1 MSLDDPRQLDAIG
14 VEIETGHAVLTIA
27 DSWPWNDEKTHL
39 LALQSKLNA
48 YLELIQSGQLD
59 DCYPLSPGRQLKI
72 HVVFLYG
79 PQDQAH
85 ALLAEAA
92 KAAAK
97 LNVLISQET
106 FGGKSSR

>member
-72 HVVFLYG
+72 HVVFRFCPPAKAL
-79 PQDQAH
+79 

-92 KAAAK
+92 KAGSQ
-97 LNVLISQET
+97 LNVLISHET
-106 FGGKSSR
+106 FVGNTAR